1 MTRGE
6 AAKATARV
14 IEDMLL
20 TMSDGLGEDAST
32 LVRSLESRLQRQGE
46 ALVKLKKVCDEARDQ
61 NLLHFGG
68 VATRTV
74 LEGSTQEAA
83 RVRADLQ
90 ALTASVRA
98 IATSERQKPAVATMV
113 TGDEGAE
120 WEEEGAGEYEEAGDM
135 VDDAAAVS
143 SVGTAVLP
151 PMNDDN
157 NRAGLNASVD
167 SDDSTDPDKMLL

>member
-1 MTRGE
+1 MARD
-6 AAKATARV
+6 AATVTARV

-20 TMSDGLGEDAST
+20 TMSDGLEEDAST

-46 ALVKLKKVCDEARDQ
+46 ALDKLKKVCDETRDQ

-68 VATRTV
+68 VATHTV
-74 LEGSTQEAA
+74 LEGSAQEAA

-98 IATSERQKPAVATMV
+98 IATNERRAPATV
-113 TGDEGAE
+113 TADI
-120 WEEEGAGEYEEAGDM
+120 
-135 VDDAAAVS
+135 AAADEVNGDHLEHGV
-143 SVGTAVLP
+143 VGTAVLP
-151 PMNDDN
+151 PMHEDRMD
-157 NRAGLNASVD
+157 LNASID

>member
-1 MTRGE
+1 MARGE
-6 AAKATARV
+6 AATATARV

-20 TMSDGLGEDAST
+20 TMSDGLEEDAST

-46 ALVKLKKVCDEARDQ
+46 ALVKLKKLCDEARDQ

-68 VATRTV
+68 VATHTV
-74 LEGSTQEAA
+74 LEGSAQEAA

-98 IATSERQKPAVATMV
+98 IATNERQAPAATAA
-113 TGDEGAE
+113 GSAGADE
-120 WEEEGAGEYEEAGDM
+120 
-135 VDDAAAVS
+135 VDDEHLGHGG
-143 SVGTAVLP
+143 VGTAVLP
-151 PMNDDN
+151 PMYEERGD
-157 NRAGLNASVD
+157 LNASVD

>member
-14 IEDMLL
+14 VEDMLL
-20 TMSDGLGEDAST
+20 TMSDGLDEDAST

-74 LEGSTQEAA
+74 LEGSAQEAA

-98 IATSERQKPAVATMV
+98 IATSERQKPASTAAA
-113 TGDEGAE
+113 DEGAE
-120 WEEEGAGEYEEAGDM
+120 WTEEGAEEYEEAGNLVE
-135 VDDAAAVS
+135 VDDAPAVS

-157 NRAGLNASVD
+157 ARAGLNPSVD